1 MKKKIAIILSA
12 CIISGAIVPT
22 IGTAYALETS
32 DTNNSI
38 PQSDSETSSTF
49 SDNIED
55 SEKNSTTVTDDT
67 VLSSN
72 ISEENIGDEV
82 EFTEEF
88 SAELYAQNNSTER
101 LHEEINLLEEGKY
114 TIGNGSQ
121 VVDIYDTGYGD
132 GVQAITYKATRDVYK
147 RQLNRARNELTT
159 NRR

>member
-88 SAELYAQNNSTER
+88 SAELMHKITAQ
-101 LHEEINLLEEGKY
+101 KDY
-114 TIGNGSQ
+114 T
-121 VVDIYDTGYGD
+121 
-132 GVQAITYKATRDVYK
+132 KK
-147 RQLNRARNELTT
+147 
-159 NRR
+159 